1 MHHHNFAV
9 SAAMRQKYPF
19 MSLVSPLAGVVGS
32 VYPLEPQELH
42 VPRFP
47 AVLASLG
54 NLSMP
59 YPHIIDNLG
68 NDLQTIALAGC
79 GADEQVDMAV
89 VRAVAEA
96 AERYATCVYHPGD
109 VTVASF
115 RELGAEGV
123 AANTLPCCSEQE
135 LADPL
140 CPVKPIDDS
149 LPLRWVEGYSLTAD
163 RPRKVPLIMSHLY
176 VRPWE
181 SELFWLPISTGVA
194 AHTDLTM
201 ATVTAINEI
210 IERDAIALTWLLQMP
225 LPRIRFDQPV
235 PDRLKEKFTRLATSG
250 LEQYFFDATTD
261 VGVPT
266 VYGLQLRPG
275 HPTSAQF
282 VNCSTSFDPWDS
294 CGKMIRESAMGRSVL
309 EHELSLPKD
318 MRDFIALEHGAVFM
332 GRAEQRPAF
341 DFLTNSS
348 GEVAISQLQAGLPQ
362 QPAAQLKQL
371 VARFRQ
377 LGMDVV
383 IVDMTTDDLRE
394 AGLHVVRAV
403 IPELLPM
410 TSSYRARYLGHPR
423 LLQQQQ
429 RLSEQT
435 GDKVTINP
443 WPQPF
448 A

>member
-19 MSLVSPLAGVVGS
+19 MSLVSPLTGVVGS

-59 YPHIIDNLG
+59 YPHIIDNMG

-79 GADEQVDMAV
+79 GADEQVDMAI
-89 VRAVAEA
+89 VRSVAEA
-96 AERYATCVYHPGD
+96 AERYATCVYHPRD
-109 VTVASF
+109 ITVASF
-115 RELGAEGV
+115 RELGADGL
-123 AANTLPCCSEQE
+123 AAGSLPRCSEQE

-140 CPVKPIDDS
+140 CPVKAIDDS
-149 LPLRWVEGYSLTAD
+149 LPLRWVEGYSLTED

-194 AHTDLTM
+194 AHTDLTL
-201 ATVTAINEI
+201 ATVTAINEV

-225 LPRIRFDQPV
+225 LARIRFDQPV
-235 PDRLKEKFTRLATSG
+235 PDHLQDKFSRLANSG
-250 LEQYFFDATTD
+250 LEQLYFDATTD
-261 VGVPT
+261 IGVPT
-266 VYGLQLRPG
+266 IYGLQLRPG

-282 VNCSTSFDPWDS
+282 VNCSTGFDAWES
-294 CGKMIRESAMGRSVL
+294 CGKIIRESAMGRSVL
-309 EHELSLPKD
+309 EHQLPVPED
-318 MRDFIALEHGAVFM
+318 MRDFIALEHGAIFM

-341 DFLTNSS
+341 DFLTASHR
-348 GEVAISQLQAGLPQ
+348 EKAISQLQAGQPR
-362 QPAAQLKQL
+362 QPAEQLKQL
-371 VARFRQ
+371 VERFRQ
-377 LGMDVV
+377 LKMDVV
-383 IVDMTTDDLRE
+383 MVDMTTDELRD

-429 RLSEQT
+429 QLSEQT
-435 GDKVTINP
+435 GRAVTINS